1 MHAAPEAPDR
11 RWVVLGALLV
21 GTFSVSLSLS
31 LLFSATPRIMSD
43 LGADISQVAWV
54 SVAYALGFTVLQ
66 PVFGHLADLYG
77 RKRFFVGGLALFT
90 LGAALAALSWD
101 VLSMAAFRFL
111 QGVGSAAVFPVG
123 MAYIGQMFA
132 PEERGKAMGV
142 WGIAG
147 GSAPAIGPTLG
158 GIILD
163 ASGWRAIYWFS
174 VAIGLVSLLVPLRLL
189 RESSRPTHGSTDYAG
204 SAALFVGVGS
214 LLLAISQGR
223 AWGWTSA
230 PTLGLVA
237 LALVGFVML
246 AAIERRS
253 SSPVIDLVLAGNAT
267 FAAAAL
273 VAFISFA
280 ALQGTLFL
288 LPFFL
293 MQIHGYGGG
302 EVGLLLLPFFL
313 PMAAASPVA
322 GLLTDRIGTWTTA
335 LLGMT
340 LATVALG
347 LFSRL
352 DEQTPYWTVAAIA
365 LVLGLG
371 IATALPPLGKVV
383 MGLVPRIKMASA
395 SGLFSMARS
404 LGGPFGVAI
413 FASVVAERTAYHARS
428 IIAERVAAL
437 GIDSALLRDLPRLR
451 ELAQQGAVRT
461 DVLRSLQE
469 MQDYARVHALVAAF
483 TEAFLIAA
491 TLSALGVVVTL
502 FVRQTRPRGGAAS
515 PGRGRAAYEERDRQG
530 DQGQD
535 NADLERARERGRQSL
550 PQRQQ

>member
-1 MHAAPEAPDR
+1 MHTTPEPTER
-11 RWVVLGALLV
+11 RWIVLGALLV
-21 GTFSVSLSLS
+21 GTFSVALSLS

-43 LGADISQVAWV
+43 LGADISQVAWI
-54 SVAYALGFTVLQ
+54 SVAYALSFTVLQ
-66 PVFGHLADLYG
+66 PIFGHLADLYG
-77 RKRFFVGGLALFT
+77 RKRFFIGGLAVFT
-90 LGAALAALSWD
+90 LGAALAALSWN
-101 VLSMAAFRFL
+101 VPSMAAFRFL

-123 MAYIGQMFA
+123 MAYIGQTFS
-132 PEERGKAMGV
+132 PEERGKAMGI

-147 GSAPAIGPTLG
+147 GAAPAIGPTLG

-174 VAIGLVSLLVPLRLL
+174 VAIGLVSLLVPLRFL
-189 RESSRPTHGSTDYAG
+189 RESSRPTRGSTDYAG

-214 LLLAISQGR
+214 LLLAVSQGR
-223 AWGWTSA
+223 AWGWTSP
-230 PTLGLVA
+230 PTLGLIG
-237 LALVGFVML
+237 LALVGFILL
-246 AAIERRS
+246 AAIERRAR
-253 SSPVIDLVLAGNAT
+253 SPVIDLVLAGNAT

-322 GLLTDRIGTWTTA
+322 GLLTDRIGTRPTA
-335 LLGMT
+335 LVGMT

-352 DEQTPYWTVAAIA
+352 DEQTPYWAVAGIA
-365 LVLGLG
+365 LILGLG

-383 MGLVPRIKMASA
+383 IGLVPRAKMASA

-413 FASVVAERTAYHARS
+413 FASVVAERTAYHARQ

-437 GIDSALLRDLPRLR
+437 GIDPALLRDLPRLR
-451 ELAQQGAVRT
+451 ELAQQGAIRP
-461 DVLRSLQE
+461 DMAQVLQD

-491 TLSALGVVVTL
+491 ALSALGVVVTL
-502 FVRQTRPRGGAAS
+502 FVRQTRRPSPAAS
-515 PGRGRAAYEERDRQG
+515 SSSPSAASTERS
-530 DQGQD
+530 
-535 NADLERARERGRQSL
+535 ERPA
-550 PQRQQ
+550 